1 MYAPSATISSES
13 TNAKYLPLAF
23 AIPIC
28 EEIAPPE
35 FGFTIRLNCG
45 LSLIYS
51 FITSTELSV
60 LESSITN
67 TSYESI
73 PCLSIELKQS
83 SKYCSLL

>member
-1 MYAPSATISSES
+1 MYIPAAKSDPSCSILSISFLYAPSATISSES

-51 FITSTELSV
+51 FITYTELSV
-60 LESSITN
+60 LESSIIN
-67 TSYESI
+67 TS
-73 PCLSIELKQS
+73 
-83 SKYCSLL
+83 